1 MTIFESDE
9 IRVAKLYIDESEY
22 REKRNWSKQ
31 DFDDYIRTI
40 DKYVK
45 SKYINKEIL
54 KELRNYFHLS
64 TDYWYFLE
72 NVNCYAYALGCDL
85 PPLCINKHNK
95 SQYYPGCFYEAIHQT
110 QLEQTPDSLTD
121 RMEMDFETLDFD
133 YRIVDP
139 AEDVGEDE
147 WKIAFFND
155 ILIIPY
161 NFHFL
166 RQGKDG
172 TWYHK
177 VSNSAK
183 CLPNNRDDHGN
194 IIMDPREANFSVCP
208 LFTEQKLYEYNRC
221 YSLKR
226 R

>member
-9 IRVAKLYIDESEY
+9 IRVAKLYIDETEY

-31 DFDDYIRTI
+31 DFDDYLRTI

-45 SKYINKEIL
+45 SKNINKEMLREL
-54 KELRNYFHLS
+54 KKYFNLS
-64 TDYWYFLE
+64 TDFWYFLE
-72 NVNCYAYALGCDL
+72 NVNCYAYGVGCDL
-85 PPLCINKHNK
+85 PPRCINKHNN
-95 SQYYPGCFYEAIHQT
+95 SQYYPGCFYEAINQT
-110 QLEQTPDSLTD
+110 KLEQTKDNLSA
-121 RMEMDFETLDFD
+121 RMEMDFETLEYD
-133 YRIVDP
+133 YRIVSPD
-139 AEDVGEDE
+139 EEVSEDE

-177 VSNSAK
+177 MGNTER
-183 CLPNNRDDHGN
+183 CIPTNRDDKGT
-194 IIMDPREANFSVCP
+194 IITDPREARFVVSGIY
-208 LFTEQKLYEYNRC
+208 TEQKIYEFNKC
-221 YSLKR
+221 YSLKMR
-226 R
+226 